1 MYACY
6 ALPPPP
12 PSPRSCRPL
21 DAQGDFGEGH
31 RLFLCSLAP
40 LFPKENGCTTW
51 LRQQGVWAALSAS
64 LLAAVRF
71 WARLQRPKEQY
82 MSTKACRSSPSC
94 SSGSSVAS
102 TYLVVSCSTLLTA
115 LQHKQRCGGSVIRIT
130 DIRITSMVIT
140 WITNENII
148 RIMWTCC
155 RCGAF
160 WYLAKKCNAAL

>member
-1 MYACY
+1 MLCTAFPPP
-6 ALPPPP
+6 LPPFVPP
-12 PSPRSCRPL
+12 ARCTGGFRRGTSIVFMFSSPAVSKR
-21 DAQGDFGEGH
+21 E
-31 RLFLCSLAP
+31 RLHYVA
-40 LFPKENGCTTW
+40 T
-51 LRQQGVWAALSAS
+51 QQGVWAALSAS

-160 WYLAKKCNAAL
+160 WYLAKNATPLSR